1 MIERIGPESALMAA
15 GLTEAPTASVGY
27 GAAGVAY
34 ALYRIAC
41 ATSDPAHLATAEI
54 WLSRAALEM
63 NKDEAFHNVAL
74 EMTPEVVGRVSP
86 LHAAPGIFCV
96 EALLSQARGDLVSQ
110 QAAIDGFAAL
120 SQAPCDNLDATLGR
134 CGTMLTAAMLLE
146 TIPAESQIDTTRL
159 RAVGDDVM
167 RALWEKLDSYG
178 PVSECPELR
187 YSGVAHGWAGM
198 LYATMRWCHI
208 TGQSLPATVEPR
220 TAQLAEL
227 AEPIG
232 RGARW
237 PWVIPAKG
245 HRSQVSYMPGWCN
258 GSAGFVHFWTL
269 AHERFQHERY
279 LSLAHR
285 AAWNAWESS
294 GPVANLCCGLAGQSY
309 ALLNLFKHT
318 GEQEWLQRA
327 RDLAIRAVMVAR
339 DPQTPRQTGNDGTAL
354 RDESLYKGGL
364 GVAIL
369 AAELA
374 TPRAACMPFFE
385 SEG

>member
-1 MIERIGPESALMAA
+1 
-15 GLTEAPTASVGY
+15 
-27 GAAGVAY
+27 
-34 ALYRIAC
+34 
-41 ATSDPAHLATAEI
+41 
-54 WLSRAALEM
+54 
-63 NKDEAFHNVAL
+63 
-74 EMTPEVVGRVSP
+74 MTPDVVGQVSP
-86 LHAAPGIFCV
+86 LHAAPGIFSV
-96 EALLSQARGDLVSQ
+96 EALLSQARGDLISQ

-134 CGTMLTAAMLLE
+134 CGTMLAAAMLLE
-146 TIPAESQIDTTRL
+146 TIPAESQLDTTLL

-167 RALWEKLDSYG
+167 GGLWEKLDSYG

-198 LYATMRWCHI
+198 LYATMRWCRI
-208 TGQSLPATVEPR
+208 TGQSLPATLETR
-220 TAQLAEL
+220 IEQLAEL
-227 AEPIG
+227 AEPVG

-258 GSAGFVHFWTL
+258 GSAGFVYFWTL
-269 AHERFQHERY
+269 AHEHLRHERY

-294 GPVANLCCGLAGQSY
+294 SPVANLCCGIAGQSY

-318 GEQEWLQRA
+318 GEHEWLQRA
-327 RDLAIRAVMVAR
+327 RELAIRAVTLAR
-339 DPQTPRQTGNDGTAL
+339 DPQAPRQTANDGAGL
-354 RDESLYKGGL
+354 REESLYKGGL

-374 TPRAACMPFFE
+374 APRAACMPFFE